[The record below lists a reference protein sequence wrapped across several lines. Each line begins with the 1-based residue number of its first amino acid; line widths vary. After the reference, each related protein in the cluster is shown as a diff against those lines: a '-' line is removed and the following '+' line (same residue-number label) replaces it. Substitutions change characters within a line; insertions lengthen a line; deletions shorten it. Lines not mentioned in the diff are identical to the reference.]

1 MNISETCCLTSTH
14 LSYSCVL
21 FLFIAAFCSWWSQL
35 EHPRHPRW
43 ASLSPLTSYLC
54 NQLLNPSASIF
65 GLWFQLF
72 PLTAFLTTICL
83 LLSLLNNRSYLPS
96 DHRSPNL
103 AAGVTT
109 LSVPLTALS
118 LAHSP
123 AAFPVPYELAP
134 NSWVAFH
141 DLWSE
146 MIWLCYVWLSH
157 TWLWSASLV
166 SSPPLCLTWQLKL
179 DPTHF
184 SSMSQSSPSLDL

>member
-1 MNISETCCLTSTH
+1 M
-14 LSYSCVL
+14 
-21 FLFIAAFCSWWSQL
+21 FCSCSLQHHVPDGPSLKPW
-35 EHPRHPRW
+35 HPHW

-83 LLSLLNNRSYLPS
+83 LLSLLNNCSYLPS
-96 DHRSPNL
+96 DHPSPNL

-118 LAHSP
+118 LDHSP

-141 DLWSE
+141 DLWSK
-146 MIWLCYVWLSH
+146 MIWLWYVWLSYICMTYVWH
-157 TWLWSASLV
+157 MYDSESYLTLICLSSVISSSV
-166 SSPPLCLTWQLKL
+166 SYLATKL

-184 SSMSQSSPSLDL
+184 SGMSQSSPSLGL